1 MVSTVSLDRPLVRAI
16 LRSTPFLWLRR
27 LVLTPLFVTAFIWA
41 WLIFAWLV
49 ALATNSVDTFYA
61 LAGAGFALLTA
72 LSFTV
77 LR

>member
-1 MVSTVSLDRPLVRAI
+1 MRRALDSAFIWL
-16 LRSTPFLWLRR
+16 LRL
-27 LVLTPLFVTAFIWA
+27 AFIWA